1 MAVGA
6 AVSSASIGKDQMEWA
21 RDALARAKL
30 TQRDVARAWRA
41 SESTVSRWLDGIQA
55 SDLPVSRAIQF
66 ANLVKMP
73 CCEVM
78 TRLGYPPDVITEEQ
92 RPVTAENTP
101 PIPTVQMTPGR
112 GREGK
117 WQLLLHLELTPA
129 AIAKIISGL
138 EENVAEQLARN
149 AARTPGQN

>member
-1 MAVGA
+1 MA
-6 AVSSASIGKDQMEWA
+6 WA
-21 RDALARAKL
+21 RDALVRARL

-55 SDLPVSRAIQF
+55 SDLSVSRAVQF
-66 ANLVKMP
+66 ANLVKMDIH
-73 CCEVM
+73 EVAA
-78 TRLGYPPDVITEEQ
+78 RLGHPPDVTDEALQQ

-112 GREGK
+112 GRDGK

-138 EENVAEQLARN
+138 EENVAEQLISG
-149 AARTPGQN
+149 AAKTPGGN